1 MRGAAKAWTIATFR
15 TPADTGDAG
24 FDFTVF
30 PKVPLR
36 LILWQGDDE
45 FPPDA
50 SILFDETA
58 GDYLSP
64 EDAAW
69 LAGMVVY
76 RLAAL
81 SKA

>member
-1 MRGAAKAWTIATFR
+1 
-15 TPADTGDAG
+15 
-24 FDFTVF
+24 
-30 PKVPLR
+30 VPLR
-36 LILWQGDDE
+36 LILWQGDNE